1 MRIQTPGFALVAVLV
16 SASLV
21 SAAAFAGGRG
31 GSCGAGRGHDGG
43 IERHI
48 DRLDLDEKTRAE
60 AFAILDAARPTQREL
75 RREMRDARQELHAR
89 IQQDPVD
96 EAAVYA
102 QQDVLSALK
111 NESRRLNLATM
122 LQVRA
127 LLTPEQRE
135 QLRPRHHSPPGE

>member
-1 MRIQTPGFALVAVLV
+1 MRIRTSRLALAAALV
-16 SASLV
+16 SATLV
-21 SAAAFAGGRG
+21 GASAFAAGRDGACSGGRG
-31 GSCGAGRGHDGG
+31 HSGG

-48 DRLDLDEKTRAE
+48 DRLDLDDKTRAE

-75 RREMRDARQELHAR
+75 RHEMRDARQELHAR

>member
-1 MRIQTPGFALVAVLV
+1 
-16 SASLV
+16 
-21 SAAAFAGGRG
+21 
-31 GSCGAGRGHDGG
+31 
-43 IERHI
+43 
-48 DRLDLDEKTRAE
+48 
-60 AFAILDAARPTQREL
+60 
-75 RREMRDARQELHAR
+75 
-89 IQQDPVD
+89 VD